1 MGTAMKCKKWMALA
15 LAAVMA
21 VGVLAGCGGNGSS
34 TSSDLNIQEV
44 NSYLKTAGS
53 DVQVKNSDALNS
65 AVKQAASSMKES
77 GIFTPDKANEEV
89 FNRMDWSDVDEM
101 LDAIGNLQEMNPFID
116 LSYGAGFCI
125 EANRLEEGVDVKSL
139 LSVVGLSSDQVDSLG
154 VVKTPEQF
162 AAAIVLAV
170 DETIDEN
177 IDQALNGLLPS
188 WLEEVEFKD
197 LIGFNYSVSATKV
210 TSEEGVVYWVF
221 GGQVEAKTFSV

>member
-1 MGTAMKCKKWMALA
+1 MKCKKWMALA

-77 GIFTPDKANEEV
+77 GIFTPDRADEEV

-101 LDAIGNLQEMNPFID
+101 LHAIGNLQEMNPFID

-139 LSVVGLSSDQVDSLG
+139 ELNSDQVNSLG

-162 AAAIVLAV
+162 AAAVVLAV

-177 IDQALNGLLPS
+177 IDQALNGLLPG

>member
-1 MGTAMKCKKWMALA
+1 MKCKKWMALA

-77 GIFTPDKANEEV
+77 GVFTPDKANEEV
-89 FNRMDWSDVDEM
+89 FNRMDWSNLDEM
-101 LDAIGNLQEMNPFID
+101 MEEIENLQEINPFID
-116 LSYGAGFCI
+116 LSYGAGFAI
-125 EANRLEEGVDVKSL
+125 DESRLEQGVDVNLL
-139 LSVVGLSSDQVDSLG
+139 LSMEGFTSDKVSSLG

-177 IDQALNGLLPS
+177 IDQALNGLLPD
-188 WLEEVEFKD
+188 WMEEVEFKD
-197 LIGFNYSVSATKV
+197 LVGFNYSVSATKV